1 MTTPNEQQEKKKKR
15 GILVPFFIF
24 SIAAN
29 IILAWLWL
37 SERNNTKTVIVM
49 KEQILIEKNN
59 VVADLVK
66 LKDEFNSLETTN
78 DTLNKELEQKRA
90 EIDKLIDEAKKHQND
105 KYIIAKLR
113 KETETLRSIMKH
125 FVVQI
130 DSLNT
135 LNQTI
140 LAEKKKVEKDLTSQI
155 SKTNNL
161 EKDKDALLQTVN
173 KGSILKAMTPKA
185 IGLRLKGNTK
195 ETEVNKA
202 SRVDKIKVSFTLSE
216 NRIAKKGY
224 KTVFI
229 HIMAPNG
236 KEVAVSES
244 EENVVEYAGTKG
256 LFAEKKEI
264 EYENEEQSV
273 SILCGS
279 PSGFLPGKYL
289 IDIICEGAIIGQSE
303 ITLK

>member
-1 MTTPNEQQEKKKKR
+1 MTNPNEQQEKKKRR
-15 GILVPFFIF
+15 GILVPFLIF

-29 IILAWLWL
+29 IILLWLWL
-37 SERNNTKTVIVM
+37 SERSNTKTVIVM
-49 KEQILIEKNN
+49 KEQILVEKNN
-59 VVADLVK
+59 IVADLMK
-66 LKDEFNSLETTN
+66 LKNEFNSLETSN
-78 DTLNKELEQKRA
+78 DTLNMELELKRA
-90 EIDKLIDEAKKHQND
+90 EIDKLIEEAKNHQND
-105 KYIIAKLR
+105 KFIIAKLR
-113 KETETLRSIMKH
+113 KETKTLRSIMKH

-140 LAEKKKVEKDLTSQI
+140 LAEKKKVEMDLTSQI

-173 KGSILKAMTPKA
+173 KGSILKAMAPKVM
-185 IGLRLKGNTK
+185 GVRLKGSAK
-195 ETEVNKA
+195 ESEVNKA

-224 KTVFI
+224 KTIFI

-236 KEVAVSES
+236 KEIAVSQS
-244 EENVVEYAGTKG
+244 EENIVEYGGTKG

-279 PSGFLPGKYL
+279 PTGFLPGRYL